1 MRIYDSD
8 IRELLY
14 EKFLDI
20 PEFISDPS
28 TIVVDEMDVLFGT
41 SRIDIAVINGE
52 IHGYEIKSERDNLE
66 RLPSQIESYNKVFDT
81 ITIVVGENHI
91 SNIMNIVPEWWG
103 IYYILKKDSCPKLV
117 KKRDAMENLDTDLL
131 SLTQLLW
138 RDELLE
144 LLSLNNVT
152 KGTKSKNR
160 FALCNMVASNINEN
174 AVRTFVRGKL
184 KSRVDWRAVQLQQL
198 YDDLH

>member
-1 MRIYDSD
+1 MKVYDSD

-14 EKFLDI
+14 KNFLDV
-20 PEFISDPS
+20 PEFTSDPS
-28 TIVVDEMDVLFGT
+28 TIVVDEMDVLFGA
-41 SRIDIAVINGE
+41 SRIDVAVINGK

-66 RLPSQIESYNKVFDT
+66 RLPSQIESYSKVFDT

-91 SNIMNIVPEWWG
+91 SNTTNIVPEWWG
-103 IYYILKKDSCPKLV
+103 IYYVSKKGNYPKLV
-117 KKRDAMENLDTDLL
+117 KERNATENLEADLL

-144 LLSLNNVT
+144 LLGLNNIT

-160 FALCNMVASNINEN
+160 FALCNMVVKNINEDT
-174 AVRTFVRGKL
+174 VRKFVREKL
-184 KSRVDWRAVQLQQL
+184 KSRVDWRAVQLQLL